1 METPLQ
7 YKARILAL
15 MEGKEPIAVQADTY
29 RRVAALVHEASPDAL
44 RTRPAVDR
52 WSVAEILAHLAE
64 AEIVSTWRYRQML
77 EHNGCSLPGYAQDLW
92 ASLGQYASRDPRE
105 SLESFRLLRES
116 NLRMF
121 ERLTPEQWQ
130 FHGVHAER
138 GPMTVLDLATQIAG
152 HDLNHVAQI
161 ASILSK

>member
-29 RRVAALVHEASPDAL
+29 HRVAALVHEASPDAL

-64 AEIVSTWRYRQML
+64 GEVVSTWRYRQML
-77 EHNGCSLPGYAQDLW
+77 EHNGCSLPGYPQDPS
-92 ASLGQYASRDPRE
+92 ANPGQYPPPHPPA
-105 SLESFRLLRES
+105 
-116 NLRMF
+116 
-121 ERLTPEQWQ
+121 
-130 FHGVHAER
+130 
-138 GPMTVLDLATQIAG
+138 
-152 HDLNHVAQI
+152 
-161 ASILSK
+161 

>member
-7 YKARILAL
+7 YKTRILAL
-15 MEGKEPIAVQADTY
+15 MEGKEPVAVQADTY
-29 RRVAALVHEASPDAL
+29 RRVAALVHKATPDAL

-64 AEIVSTWRYRQML
+64 AEVVSTWRYRQML
-77 EHNGCSLPGYAQDLW
+77 EHNGCPLPGYAQNLW

-161 ASILSK
+161 TSILSK